1 MAEAG
6 PAATARSRMALA
18 LGVGLALATAG
29 SLQTCFSSPSDLG
42 PLRKGHEVEVSYRT
56 EAKLVE
62 AASAAQTGTMQV
74 PGVPRAAA
82 WVAAAVLAGA
92 ACAASRGV
100 SHVSMQAKHDKKT
113 FRGKL
118 HAHSF
123 GKYRLR
129 KNKARRI
136 QAIKNGTYDPD
147 TTVQNGQPE
156 PEHSWDYDNLVEN
169 PIYYCPD
176 YLKEVMSDYW
186 DDVNEAMRK
195 KWKEYM
201 GVKGNQRYFKNWTPP
216 EVQTP

>member
-1 MAEAG
+1 
-6 PAATARSRMALA
+6 MALA
-18 LGVGLALATAG
+18 LCVGLAAFSFL
-29 SLQTCFSSPSDLG
+29 LQPCFSPPSPPG
-42 PLRKGHEVEVSYRT
+42 LRRVPVEVSYGT
-56 EAKLVE
+56 QATAAKTDF
-62 AASAAQTGTMQV
+62 AMQV
-74 PGVPRAAA
+74 PGMPRATA
-82 WVAAAVLAGA
+82 WLAAVALAGA
-92 ACAASRGV
+92 AFSASRGV

-156 PEHSWDYDNLVEN
+156 PEHTWDYDNLVEN

-186 DDVNEAMRK
+186 DDVNEAMRQ

-216 EVQTP
+216 EVQTS